1 MQNVFLGL
9 TKDSDG
15 LDQLREVLDREINSL
30 PQGEQLPA
38 RTDLENAFNLFMQ
51 DNEGIE
57 GTGSTHAGGKGGSL
71 VRIKTAA
78 VGLLGLV
85 NRLERHAATAGKPV
99 EQFQEI
105 KKSLQH
111 AEEHPET
118 VLEVPAGAQVSAATQ
133 SETPSQTQSDSTP
146 SQSVGAESA
155 VPPPTGSSSG
165 TPEKKDDPEKKSSTT
180 LPTGMHIFSTE
191 ELMRLVNSAR
201 GASDKKDKKSV
212 LETILGPA
220 MLGVLGVG
228 KYYADKADREE
239 RRKNTAEMLAELK
252 ALREQR
258 AANPND
264 ENLKT
269 DEQKK
274 LAALLTQQRTNVIAE
289 AAKSI
294 KKDKEARLKT
304 ANDIGLNYGNFGR
317 IFGSGTNRD
326 SLHGVSDLSHV
337 LNIQSKQVNPYL

>member
-1 MQNVFLGL
+1 MQDVFLSL

-57 GTGSTHAGGKGGSL
+57 GSHAGSKGGSL

-78 VGLLGLV
+78 GGLLSLV
-85 NRLERHAATAGKPV
+85 NRLEQHAAAAGKPV
-99 EQFQEI
+99 EQFQEV

-118 VLEVPAGAQVSAATQ
+118 VLEVPAGAQAAAATQ

-146 SQSVGAESA
+146 SQNVGAESA
-155 VPPPTGSSSG
+155 VPPPTDSSSG
-165 TPEKKDDPEKKSSTT
+165 TPEKKDDPEKKSDPVSPERLHSFTAD
-180 LPTGMHIFSTE
+180 
-191 ELMRLVNSAR
+191 ELARLVNSAR
-201 GASDKKDKKSV
+201 NAGDKKDKKSV

-220 MLGVLGVG
+220 VLGALGVG

-239 RRKNTAEMLAELK
+239 RQKNTAAMLAELK

-264 ENLKT
+264 EKLKT

-274 LAALLTQQRTNVIAE
+274 LEALLTQQRIDVIAE

-304 ANDIGLNYGNFGR
+304 ANDIGLNYGNFGK